1 LRVRIVREK
10 NLLLI
15 SMSSAATSRRIERLY
30 PDEAE
35 IDPEI
40 AELVGQEILRERL
53 EPAAWAR
60 ALAASGGKKQDA
72 LAAYARIRMQ
82 QVASHRRLRRAKSQ
96 SFEARRLTTCLGI
109 KTVQDL
115 LQRSNRGGQ
124 LNLLKPR
131 LSYVWLAILMMGCS
145 GSVASLGRL
154 MGRFLPDSIGAWLP
168 ALALLCGIAAV
179 AVVLGL
185 RAMLPKRWVMLGWN
199 TGLTFVCSMACF
211 GSLALGA
218 KLVARTSPDVIQK
231 LTTRAPA
238 EVSGEAAPLPS
249 TAKPLLVKPK
259 LSPTTGIAGSE
270 RETASIR
277 DDRERGK

>member
-1 LRVRIVREK
+1 
-10 NLLLI
+10 
-15 SMSSAATSRRIERLY
+15 MSSAASSRRIERLY

-60 ALAASGGKKQDA
+60 ALASSGGKKQDA
-72 LAAYARIRMQ
+72 LASYARIRMQ
-82 QVASHRRLRRAKSQ
+82 QVASHRRQRRAKSQ

-124 LNLLKPR
+124 LNLIKPR
-131 LSYVWLAILMMGCS
+131 LSYVWLAILMLGCS

-154 MGRFLPDSIGAWLP
+154 MGSVLPESIAAWVP
-168 ALALLCGIAAV
+168 GLALLCGIASV

-185 RAMLPKRWVMLGWN
+185 RALLPKRWVMLGWN
-199 TGLTFVCSMACF
+199 TGMAFVCTLACF

-218 KLVARTSPDVIQK
+218 KLIARTPPDVIRN
-231 LTTRAPA
+231 LTASVPA
-238 EVSGEAAPLPS
+238 EAPQPA
-249 TAKPLLVKPK
+249 TPARPAAKPLLVKPK
-259 LSPTTGIAGSE
+259 LSRQEAPAVPA
-270 RETASIR
+270 RATASIR
-277 DDRERGK
+277 NERERDE

>member
-1 LRVRIVREK
+1 
-10 NLLLI
+10 
-15 SMSSAATSRRIERLY
+15 MSSAAPSRRIERLY

-124 LNLLKPR
+124 INLVKPR
-131 LSYVWLAILMMGCS
+131 LSYIWLAILMLGCS

-154 MGRFLPDSIGAWLP
+154 QGRFLPDSVAAWLP
-168 ALALLCGIAAV
+168 AIALLCGIGAV
-179 AVVLGL
+179 AFVLSL
-185 RAMLPKRWVMLGWN
+185 RALLPKRWVMLGWN
-199 TGLTFVCSMACF
+199 TGLGLVCTMACF

-218 KLVARTSPDVIQK
+218 KLISRTSPDVFQK
-231 LTTRAPA
+231 LTAGESAEAPKSA
-238 EVSGEAAPLPS
+238 TPEAAPAPAS
-249 TAKPLLVKPK
+249 AKPLLVKPK
-259 LSPTTGIAGSE
+259 VSPAPRTTGSNRA
-270 RETASIR
+270 TASIR
-277 DDRERGK
+277 GERERGE

>member
-1 LRVRIVREK
+1 
-10 NLLLI
+10 
-15 SMSSAATSRRIERLY
+15 MSSAASSRRIERLY
-30 PDEAE
+30 PDDAE

-40 AELVGQEILRERL
+40 AELVGQEILRDRL

-60 ALAASGGKKQDA
+60 ALAASGGRKQDA

-82 QVASHRRLRRAKSQ
+82 QVASHRRLRREKSQ

-124 LNLLKPR
+124 LNLLRPR
-131 LSYVWLAILMMGCS
+131 LSYVWLAILMLGCS

-154 MGRFLPDSIGAWLP
+154 LGGFLPVSLGSWLP
-168 ALALLCGIAAV
+168 GIALLCGIAAV

-185 RAMLPKRWVMLGWN
+185 RRLLPKRWVMLGWN
-199 TGLTFVCSMACF
+199 TGLAMLCTMACF

-218 KLVARTSPDVIQK
+218 KLIARTSPDIIRK
-231 LTTRAPA
+231 LTTPEMPA
-238 EVSGEAAPLPS
+238 ASSTPAA
-249 TAKPLLVKPK
+249 AQPLLVKPK
-259 LSPTTGIAGSE
+259 LASAPGGVRA
-270 RETASIR
+270 TAAVSR
-277 DDRERGK
+277 QGDE

>member
-1 LRVRIVREK
+1 
-10 NLLLI
+10 
-15 SMSSAATSRRIERLY
+15 MSSAASSRRIERLY
-30 PDEAE
+30 PDDAE

-72 LAAYARIRMQ
+72 LASYARIRMQ

-124 LNLLKPR
+124 LNLIKPR

-154 MGRFLPDSIGAWLP
+154 MGRFLPESMGVWLP
-168 ALALLCGIAAV
+168 GFALLCGIAAV

-185 RAMLPKRWVMLGWN
+185 RALLPKRWVMLGWN
-199 TGLTFVCSMACF
+199 SGLALVCSLACF

-218 KLVARTSPDVIQK
+218 KLVARTSPDVIRK
-231 LTTRAPA
+231 LTAGAPA
-238 EVSGEAAPLPS
+238 DTAGAAAPVPS

-259 LSPTTGIAGSE
+259 LSPMTRTGGSDHV
-270 RETASIR
+270 TASIR
-277 DDRERGK
+277 EDRERDE